1 MPEEPARR
9 VLSSIQGEFL
19 RYEALGRKAVAQLSD
34 EQLHEERGP
43 TGNTITTL
51 VWHVAG
57 NLESRFT
64 DFLDSDGEKAWRDR
78 ESEFVKRVVARPELT
93 EKWEKGWSVLFT
105 ALDGLDDER
114 LAATVSIRGVA
125 LSVLEALHRSLGHVS
140 YHVGQIVFLA
150 KSLRGESW
158 DYLSIPPGGSAAYN
172 RNPVREKPPR

>member
-1 MPEEPARR
+1 M
-9 VLSSIQGEFL
+9 SSIQGEFR
-19 RYEALGRKAVAQLSD
+19 RYEALGRNAVAQLSD
-34 EQLHEERGP
+34 EQLHEERGA

-64 DFLDSDGEKAWRDR
+64 DFLDSDGEKVWRDR
-78 ESEFVKRVVARPELT
+78 ESEFVKRIVARAEVT
-93 EKWEKGWSVLFT
+93 AKWEKGWNVLFA
-105 ALDGLDDER
+105 ALDELDDER
-114 LAATVSIRGVA
+114 LLATVTIRGVA
-125 LSVLEALHRSLGHVS
+125 LSVLEALHRSLGHAS

-150 KSLRGESW
+150 KSLRGEDW